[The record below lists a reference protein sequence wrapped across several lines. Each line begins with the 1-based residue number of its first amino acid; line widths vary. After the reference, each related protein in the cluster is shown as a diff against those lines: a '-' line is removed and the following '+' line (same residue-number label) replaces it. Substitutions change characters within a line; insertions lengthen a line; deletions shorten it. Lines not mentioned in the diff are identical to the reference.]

1 MGLETH
7 LGVANSVTRA
17 IVNTGGMEAINDYYR
32 TLAEV
37 TPEDLRE
44 AARRI
49 LVENGRTIVTLTQA
63 GG

>member
-7 LGVANSVTRA
+7 LGVANSVSRA
-17 IVNTGGMEAINDYYR
+17 IVNTGGLEAINDYYR
-32 TLAEV
+32 ALAEV

-49 LVENGRTIVTLTQA
+49 LEEQVRTIVTLTQTER
-63 GG
+63 